1 MGPNVTAATTR
12 DVAEAHLAGP
22 RALGTRG
29 RGGTARALRRVSAKR
44 SDGGRR
50 LSAEAGRCTSW
61 RRTRSKGPCCRETA
75 YGARPGTSRSAVSSE
90 ATLVARAT
98 CCGCPTKQQSCA
110 CPGPIEKRSAQRH
123 GGIADALGV
132 VRAAAD
138 TSLRRL
144 VSLWTDLTHTHPTHT
159 HHHHYH
165 DEKHRNARRTV
176 TGPAASVPCHN
187 AALRAEAKPHDR
199 NHE

>member
-1 MGPNVTAATTR
+1 MR
-12 DVAEAHLAGP
+12 DFAEALLAGP
-22 RALGTRG
+22 RAPGTRG
-29 RGGTARALRRVSAKR
+29 RCGVARALRRVSAKR

-50 LSAEAGRCTSW
+50 LSAAGRCTSW

-75 YGARPGTSRSAVSSE
+75 YGALPSTSRSVSSE

-98 CCGCPTKQQSCA
+98 CCRGCPTKRSSCA

-144 VSLWTDLTHTHPTHT
+144 VSLWTDLTHTHDTHT
-159 HHHHYH
+159 HH

-176 TGPAASVPCHN
+176 TGPAASVPSHN

>member
-12 DVAEAHLAGP
+12 DFAEAHLACP
-22 RALGTRG
+22 RAPGTRG
-29 RGGTARALRRVSAKR
+29 RCAVARALRRVSATR

-50 LSAEAGRCTSW
+50 LSAAGRCTSW

-75 YGARPGTSRSAVSSE
+75 YGALPSTSRSAVSSE

-98 CCGCPTKQQSCA
+98 CCRGCPTKRSSCA

-144 VSLWTDLTHTHPTHT
+144 VSLWTDLTHTPRHTHT
-159 HHHHYH
+159 TP
-165 DEKHRNARRTV
+165 RREAPQRT
-176 TGPAASVPCHN
+176 ADCHG
-187 AALRAEAKPHDR
+187 ACRVGAMPQRSTACRGQTA
-199 NHE
+199 